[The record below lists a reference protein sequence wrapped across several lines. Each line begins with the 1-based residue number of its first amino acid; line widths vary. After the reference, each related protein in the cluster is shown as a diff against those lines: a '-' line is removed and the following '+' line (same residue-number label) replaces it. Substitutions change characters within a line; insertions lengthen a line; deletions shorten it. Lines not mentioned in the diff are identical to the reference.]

1 MTNVMNKV
9 GKAVDTVLAE
19 RAAGTEPQ
27 PKSVVLTTFTEAA
40 FFQRCSADRDRL
52 YYSVLLSLD
61 ESYRFLKMLGLTT
74 GSSSGKEHAATPT
87 DGASQW
93 NALMQ
98 TGHSSMSCKTGVS
111 YESRNATC
119 SVVGVGNLHAA
130 PFISLAKLGRAL
142 FVHIYIYTYIHI
154 YICTYVHIYICTYV
168 HIYIYTYPGSR
179 KTSQR
184 HALIERTLFCHTP
197 IKPQNTGYLVYS
209 EISHGLA
216 RSFAGILKAFCTA
229 ETAHII
235 EP

>member
-52 YYSVLLSLD
+52 HYSVLLSLD

-154 YICTYVHIYICTYV
+154 YIYTYVHM
-168 HIYIYTYPGSR
+168 YIYTYVHMYIY
-179 KTSQR
+179 TYI
-184 HALIERTLFCHTP
+184 HTLEVERPVKDTRL
-197 IKPQNTGYLVYS
+197 
-209 EISHGLA
+209 
-216 RSFAGILKAFCTA
+216 
-229 ETAHII
+229 
-235 EP
+235 